1 MSLATVPSNL
11 DHLGLDEIAE
21 CYLSMVVSYPSTD
34 FIKAY
39 NDLWSN
45 LPKTRPFSED
55 PDSYREESSN
65 LLKSAWSNLTTETR
79 EILVKVDAELKKSH
93 EALEREMEKR
103 HAARAA
109 KAAEEDF
116 WKI

>member
-21 CYLSMVVSYPSTD
+21 CYLSMVVSYPSTE

-39 NDLWSN
+39 NDLWAY
-45 LPKTRPFSED
+45 LPKTKPFSED
-55 PDSYREESSN
+55 PDSYREESSK
-65 LLKSAWSNLTTETR
+65 LLKSAWSKLTTETR
-79 EILVKVDAELKKSH
+79 EILVKVDAEIKKAHDELK
-93 EALEREMEKR
+93 REMAER
-103 HAARAA
+103 HAARLA